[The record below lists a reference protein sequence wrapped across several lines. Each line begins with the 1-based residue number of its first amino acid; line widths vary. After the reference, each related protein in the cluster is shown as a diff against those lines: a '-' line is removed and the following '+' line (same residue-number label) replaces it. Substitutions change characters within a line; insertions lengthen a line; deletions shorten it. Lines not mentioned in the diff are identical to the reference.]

1 MEENKTDEKVLYN
14 QNDDI
19 KSQNSEND
27 SIDYNLKEIIKKVEK
42 ERNLSKEEIEKLKKE
57 ALESVNFVEKIDEI
71 NLEFNKYVIFTDGKV
86 QLIYED
92 GEFYVVSSTDATVKK
107 EKKKKEE
114 AKNMYLEYFIRYVLN
129 PIIKQRDINEHS
141 KNITTPT
148 KEKELNKIK
157 KKVSQKAKEIDNQEI
172 AKKDKLELV
181 ERKKESDELIIGE

>member
-148 KEKELNKIK
+148 KEKELNTIK
-157 KKVSQKAKEIDNQEI
+157 KKVAQKAKEIDNQEI